1 MNDDDRQRALCYQ
14 VVARVIDYPGPA
26 LRDEMPMLRAATAE
40 LPPTWA
46 SSLHPVLDHVE
57 ATSLTQLEQDYVAT
71 FDLRRKCS
79 LYLTYYVH
87 GDTRNRGTALLSL
100 KQTYRAGGV
109 ELDHSELPDHLAVML
124 EFAATVD
131 PEAGRALLIDHRA
144 GLELL
149 KLALS
154 DAGSVYTGAVA
165 AVTATLPRIRG
176 DEHDVVRRLIA
187 EGPPGEEV
195 GLEPFGPPST
205 TGVRR

>member
-1 MNDDDRQRALCYQ
+1 MSDDERQRALCYQ
-14 VVARVIDYPGPA
+14 VVSRVIDYPGQA

-40 LPPTWA
+40 LPPAWA
-46 SSLHPVLDHVE
+46 SWLRPVLDHID
-57 ATSLTQLEQDYVAT
+57 ATALTTLQEDYVAT

-79 LYLTYYVH
+79 LYLTYFVH
-87 GDTRNRGTALLSL
+87 GDTRNRGTALLTI

-109 ELDHSELPDHLAVML
+109 ELDDSELPDHLAVVL

-131 PEAGRALLIDHRA
+131 PDAGRVLLIDHRA

-154 DAGSVYTGAVA
+154 DAGSVYAGALE

-176 DEHDVVRRLIA
+176 DVHDVVRRLVA
-187 EGPPGEEV
+187 EGPPGEQV